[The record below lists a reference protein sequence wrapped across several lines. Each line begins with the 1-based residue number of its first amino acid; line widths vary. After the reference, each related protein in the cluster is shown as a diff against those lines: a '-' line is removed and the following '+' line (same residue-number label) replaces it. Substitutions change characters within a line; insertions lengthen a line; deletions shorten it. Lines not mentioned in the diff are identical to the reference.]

1 MYINKNDKDGKCA
14 ISGEAAEVRFI
25 KRIKKLGFE
34 VENATIHENMYRHI
48 DVKVTDPKTNE
59 TFTVDVK
66 AMKEVSRGH
75 GKQSDYIWLELH
87 GVNNGWIYGGVADYI
102 AFETEQGFIMVN
114 REKLKDLAD
123 NLSKKS
129 LEVYYNNGKNVKP
142 CNGLYK
148 IYQRYQRLDKVMLVE
163 KEKIEEIKEMLI

>member
-1 MYINKNDKDGKCA
+1 
-14 ISGEAAEVRFI
+14 
-25 KRIKKLGFE
+25 
-34 VENATIHENMYRHI
+34 
-48 DVKVTDPKTNE
+48 
-59 TFTVDVK
+59 
-66 AMKEVSRGH
+66 
-75 GKQSDYIWLELH
+75 
-87 GVNNGWIYGGVADYI
+87 
-102 AFETEQGFIMVN
+102 MVN

-163 KEKIEEIKEMLI
+163 KEKIEEIKEMQLWKL